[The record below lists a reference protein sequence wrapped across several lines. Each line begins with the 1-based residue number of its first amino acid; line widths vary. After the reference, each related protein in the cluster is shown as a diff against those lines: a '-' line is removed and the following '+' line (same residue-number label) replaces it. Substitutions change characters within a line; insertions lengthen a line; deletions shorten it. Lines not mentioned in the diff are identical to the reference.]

1 MRFKF
6 FFKKGNQ
13 ETPAVLGQPGPE
25 NAGLMLGAEEFQL
38 EFSIGQSID
47 LSLRQFLDRLE
58 YVPLCSSGDNLGVRV
73 IYFLCGHRGANV

>member
-13 ETPAVLGQPGPE
+13 ETPAVLGQAGPE
-25 NAGLMLGAEEFQL
+25 NAALMLGAEEFQL

-47 LSLRQFLDRLE
+47 LSLRHFLDVLNTCVFIRAEITSELE
-58 YVPLCSSGDNLGVRV
+58 
-73 IYFLCGHRGANV
+73 